1 MLKGLTCCISVLPSE
16 PPVYCLQLQQ
26 HARDYNMLLMVR
38 AAAVAVLLLQCFN
51 VILAVRPLLD
61 AAGRLELGGAG
72 TPLIMQVL
80 HRGPCPNDNDWQ
92 APNSSGCP

>member
-1 MLKGLTCCISVLPSE
+1 
-16 PPVYCLQLQQ
+16 
-26 HARDYNMLLMVR
+26 MLLMAR

-72 TPLIMQVL
+72 TPPLIMQVL

-92 APNSSGCP
+92 APNGAGYP